1 MVKNEVRSVMNGTA
15 DEPLLEKKLEK
26 AFAVHYFFS
35 LWA

>member
-1 MVKNEVRSVMNGTA
+1 MNGTA

-26 AFAVHYFFS
+26 AFTVHYFFS